1 MLLETQ
7 IGSTSVSEAFF
18 LHHPLG
24 LDTTKLVFFS
34 LLSLPHH
41 KKTIQW
47 SLSGFFYCLWLSYHA
62 RNRAHCNHGSRV
74 QGAEKSSVFP
84 KNKHISDLSPM
95 TKLRTTT
102 IHASLKKRPNTG
114 SGCSLATQAVW
125 KGPGNPHMFG
135 SARARWAAVERISCN
150 RCGRIS
156 CKQWVSHLWLPG
168 CYHTVQK
175 NSIMCSH
182 MCVCCICTAVST

>member
-102 IHASLKKRPNTG
+102 IHASLKKKAKHWLWMLSGNTG
-114 SGCSLATQAVW
+114 SLEGTRKPAHVW
-125 KGPGNPHMFG
+125 FSTSK
-135 SARARWAAVERISCN
+135 VSC
-150 RCGRIS
+150 CGEDQLQPLR
-156 CKQWVSHLWLPG
+156 QDQL
-168 CYHTVQK
+168 
-175 NSIMCSH
+175 
-182 MCVCCICTAVST
+182 